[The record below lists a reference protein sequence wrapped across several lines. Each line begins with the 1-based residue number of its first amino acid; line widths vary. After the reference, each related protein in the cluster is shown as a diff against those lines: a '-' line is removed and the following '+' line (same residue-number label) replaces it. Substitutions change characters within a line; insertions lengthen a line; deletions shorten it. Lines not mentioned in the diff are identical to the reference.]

1 MSCALLKAVI
11 LQIQIYR
18 THVLL
23 SVNSQLKAIKKAS

>member
-18 THVLL
+18 TQVLL
-23 SVNSQLKAIKKAS
+23 SVNFQLKAIKKAS